1 MPRIAAGIGVFF
13 PGAGYRDIYRRNT
26 EFVRGYGPQEEAA
39 KVDRYLY
46 NGFVTLTLIY

>member
-1 MPRIAAGIGVFF
+1 MFL

-26 EFVRGYGPQEEAA
+26 ATVFGYGPQEQAG

-46 NGFVTLTLIY
+46 NGFLTVTFVY